1 MASVDRNLEMSVAGW
16 TVRGTLQTGGR
27 ESVLGGAK
35 YKFKA
40 PKGDA
45 WLPRTTKLPAK
56 VQEQISLT
64 KDKIKQILRA
74 RLAQAVAKGAKAGT
88 KAAKPKAL
96 VKKTLKKAAK
106 KPAAKKCCKPE
117 HIVPGGQPSP
127 NRNEPDIV
135 EVSTPGVEAAR
146 VSSSVY
152 PRPAAPLDVEAVFNV
167 MSTLDFYGL
176 QDVSVLHGNDLWCI
190 AGKFF
195 LLRSASASTPAAG
208 GSPAL
213 LAYCDGGST
222 WEPFHSL
229 IQQHLSTP
237 APPGFGVF
245 DWLASPE
252 YSHTIL

>member
-96 VKKTLKKAAK
+96 VK
-106 KPAAKKCCKPE
+106 
-117 HIVPGGQPSP
+117 
-127 NRNEPDIV
+127 
-135 EVSTPGVEAAR
+135 
-146 VSSSVY
+146 
-152 PRPAAPLDVEAVFNV
+152 
-167 MSTLDFYGL
+167 
-176 QDVSVLHGNDLWCI
+176 
-190 AGKFF
+190 
-195 LLRSASASTPAAG
+195 
-208 GSPAL
+208 
-213 LAYCDGGST
+213 
-222 WEPFHSL
+222 
-229 IQQHLSTP
+229 
-237 APPGFGVF
+237 
-245 DWLASPE
+245 
-252 YSHTIL
+252 